1 MQKQG
6 DGAGR
11 FLGVFCSDLL
21 YQLRFCGVVEG
32 AWCVVQGPRRVLI
45 LLPAVS
51 VAHCLIPWGHDVTI
65 CKMGWLGRLEK
76 LHSVEVKGFGS
87 ECLSLNLRPPLTSS
101 TTLGKLL
108 SLSDPESSHFLSGDG
123 NTASLINEDSCKTQE
138 TMSGVKCTFRGSE
151 YRCYRRC

>member
-1 MQKQG
+1 MLSLSRKTLIQAVGYWWIRNKLRSLGREPTVVQKQG

-51 VAHCLIPWGHDVTI
+51 VARCLIPWGHDVTI

-108 SLSDPESSHFLSGDG
+108 SLSDPESSHF
-123 NTASLINEDSCKTQE
+123 
-138 TMSGVKCTFRGSE
+138 
-151 YRCYRRC
+151 